1 MHVRWKVKTLTSNR
15 LTGEPTCPHRSKK
28 PVTYTP
34 VMMLVQGQKQ
44 TYAWRVGPGIRGC
57 CLNHGLAQ
65 AAWWWEVD
73 QRFKDLAE
81 SGIEDNKELS
91 RAILSAKRF
100 ILSLLEE
107 RVPRPTKEAKREYRE
122 FRKLHRKPRKV
133 TIRLPSFAK
142 TLGITW
148 PCSPE
153 DLKATWRKLALQH
166 HPDRGGRP
174 EEFIRIKAAYDQ
186 ACGRIS

>member
-1 MHVRWKVKTLTSNR
+1 
-15 LTGEPTCPHRSKK
+15 
-28 PVTYTP
+28 
-34 VMMLVQGQKQ
+34 MMVIEGRKQ
-44 TYAWRVGPGIRGC
+44 TYAWRPGPSIREC
-57 CLNHGLAQ
+57 CLHHGLAQ

-73 QRFKDLAE
+73 QRFTDLARD
-81 SGIEDNKELS
+81 GLEDNPELAQALLGS
-91 RAILSAKRF
+91 KKF
-100 ILSLLEE
+100 ILGLLEDT
-107 RVPRPTKEAKREYRE
+107 VPRPSKEDKQAYRE